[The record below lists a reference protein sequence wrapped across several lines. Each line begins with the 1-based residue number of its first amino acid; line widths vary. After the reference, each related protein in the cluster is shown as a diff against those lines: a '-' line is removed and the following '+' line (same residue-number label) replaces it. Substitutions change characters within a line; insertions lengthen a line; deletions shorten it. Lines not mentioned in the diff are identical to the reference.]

1 MAPVT
6 QILTRALLIAAVLG
20 STVMAGCASD
30 SEKAT
35 PSRQPTA
42 ARQPAA
48 PGQPAAANQQTA
60 GEAVDD
66 AVVTAKVK
74 ARLVDDEVTKAYQIN
89 VETFKGTVQLSGSV
103 DSEEARMRATELAKN
118 VGGVKDVKNSL
129 QVRKSDG

>member
-1 MAPVT
+1 M
-6 QILTRALLIAAVLG
+6 TRIFTKTLLAAAVFG
-20 STVMAGCASD
+20 SAALAGCASND
-30 SEKAT
+30 SSMGT
-35 PSRQPTA
+35 T

-48 PGQPAAANQQTA
+48 AHTPAASQPAATGQQTA

-74 ARLVDDEVTKAYQIN
+74 ARLVDDATTKAYQIE
-89 VETFKGTVQLSGSV
+89 VATFKGTVQLSGSV
-103 DSEEARMRATELAKN
+103 DSEEARARATELAKE

>member
-1 MAPVT
+1 VT
-6 QILTRALLIAAVLG
+6 QILTRALLVAAVLG
-20 STVMAGCASD
+20 CSVMAGCGLMD
-30 SEKAT
+30 GKKET
-35 PSRQPTA
+35 T

-48 PGQPAAANQQTA
+48 ARPAADQPATSGQQTA
-60 GEAVDD
+60 GESVDD

-74 ARLVDDEVTKAYQIN
+74 AKLVDDEVTKAYQIN

-103 DSEEARMRATELAKN
+103 DSEEARSRATELAKD

>member
-1 MAPVT
+1 MT
-6 QILTRALLIAAVLG
+6 QILTRALLAAALLG
-20 STVMAGCASD
+20 CSVMAGCGSMD
-30 SEKAT
+30 GKKET
-35 PSRQPTA
+35 T

-48 PGQPAAANQQTA
+48 TRQPAAERPAAATGQQTA
-60 GEAVDD
+60 GESVDD

-74 ARLVDDEVTKAYQIN
+74 AKLVDDEVTKAYQIN

-103 DSEEARMRATELAKN
+103 DSEEARSRATELAKD